1 MRVLGFVII
10 PLLMI
15 AVGATSASAQQITVR
30 ASVESENV
38 SLGESFMYQIE
49 VDGSDDVTQPDL
61 SALAAD
67 FSVEFL
73 GGSNNSSTSISII
86 NGRMEKEVHKGY
98 VFQYRLTPRKKG
110 AILIPAVPVSV
121 KGQTFMS
128 NPIKL
133 GVNQPA
139 ETQDF
144 KLRIFLSRSTCYV
157 GEPVVLT
164 VTWYIGRDVEN
175 FRFTMPILESSAFSV
190 ESPEVK
196 IDKSKQYYRIPIG
209 NGEAVAVK
217 GTGNL
222 EGRDYATISFTKALI
237 PKRAGT
243 FTIPEVTVE
252 CAAVSG
258 NLRGNDFFNDF
269 FSDRFFGGRRGAM
282 QRYVVPSN
290 TLALNVKDLPQEGK
304 PPGFTGLVGAYK
316 IVANASPKDVS
327 VGDPITLR
335 IVLTG
340 PDYLGSVDLPPLQN
354 QEALS
359 TYFKIPDE
367 RADGKIVDRSKVFT
381 QTIRAKSENVKE
393 IPAISLAFFNT
404 RTGTYET
411 TSSVPIPITVHP
423 TRVVT
428 AVDAEG
434 AAPGPIG
441 SPLESWKEGIAY
453 NYEGPAMLE
462 PRQFGLGSALRSPL
476 WLTVLIAPLAAYIGL
491 VSAMAARS
499 RREAN
504 VESRKARSAFGRLR
518 RRLDA
523 IRKEGST
530 GAVLSE
536 AVLAAMR
543 EYLGDKLTMPGA
555 TLTAVDVE
563 KILSEKGAAPEAVA
577 TIKAFMSLCEAGA
590 YAGDNSAAAD
600 REGFMRKAREAA
612 EGLEKAL

>member
-1 MRVLGFVII
+1 MRARLLVIVS
-10 PLLMI
+10 LLVI
-15 AVGATSASAQQITVR
+15 AAAAASAPAQQITVR
-30 ASVESENV
+30 ATVESENV
-38 SLGESFMYQIE
+38 SLGESFTYQIE
-49 VDGSDDVTQPDL
+49 VDGSDEVARPDL
-61 SALAAD
+61 SVLAAD

-73 GGSNNSSTSISII
+73 GGTNNSSTSISII

-98 VFQYRLTPRKKG
+98 VFQYRLTPRRKG
-110 AILIPAVPVSV
+110 AIVIPSVPVSV
-121 KGQTFMS
+121 KGQIFMS

-133 GVNQPA
+133 GVNQPV

-144 KLRIFLSRSTCYV
+144 KLRISLSRSTCYV

-175 FRFTMPILESSAFSV
+175 FRFTMPLLESAAFSV
-190 ESPEVK
+190 EGPDVK
-196 IDKSKQYYRIPIG
+196 IDKSKRYYRIPIG
-209 NGEAVAVK
+209 NTEAVAVK

-222 EGRDYATISFTKALI
+222 EGREYATISFTKALI
-237 PKRAGT
+237 PKRAGV
-243 FTIPEVTVE
+243 FTIPEVIVE

-258 NLRGNDFFNDF
+258 SLRGNEFFNDF
-269 FSDRFFGGRRGAM
+269 FSDRFFGGRRGAA

-290 TLALNVKDLPQEGK
+290 TLTLNVKDLPTAGR
-304 PPGFTGLVGAYK
+304 PPGFSGLVGVFK
-316 IVANASPKDVS
+316 MVAEASPKDVS

-354 QEALS
+354 QQALA

-393 IPAISLAFFNT
+393 IPPISLAYFNT
-404 RTGTYET
+404 RTGAYET
-411 TSSVPIPITVHP
+411 TSSAPIPITVRP

-434 AAPGPIG
+434 AAPGPMG

-476 WLTVLIAPLAAYIGL
+476 WLAVLIAPLAAYIGL
-491 VSAMAARS
+491 VSAMAARN

-504 VESRKARSAFGRLR
+504 IESRKARSAFGRLK

-523 IRKEGST
+523 VRKEGSS
-530 GAVLSE
+530 GAILSE
-536 AVLAAMR
+536 AVLSAMR
-543 EYLGDKLTMPGA
+543 EYLGDKLTLSGA
-555 TLTAVDVE
+555 TLTAADVG
-563 KILSEKGAAPEAVA
+563 KILAEKGAPPEARA
-577 TIKAFMSLCEAGA
+577 KMTEFMGLCEAGA
-590 YAGDNSAAAD
+590 YAGDDSAAAD
-600 REGFMRKAREAA
+600 REGFVRKAREAA
-612 EGLEKAL
+612 ESLEKTL

>member
-1 MRVLGFVII
+1 
-10 PLLMI
+10 MI
-15 AVGATSASAQQITVR
+15 GAAAGGASAQQITVR

-38 SLGESFMYQIE
+38 SLGESFVYQIE
-49 VDGSDDVTQPDL
+49 IDGSDDVAQPDL
-61 SALAAD
+61 SVLAAD
-67 FSVEFL
+67 FAVEFL
-73 GGSNNSSTSISII
+73 GGTNNSSTSISII
-86 NGRMEKEVHKGY
+86 NGRMAKEVHKGY

-110 AILIPAVPVSV
+110 AIVIPAVPVSV
-121 KGQTFMS
+121 KGQSYMS

-133 GVNQPA
+133 GVNQPV

-144 KLRIFLSRSTCYV
+144 KLKISLSRSTCYV

-175 FRFTMPILESSAFSV
+175 FRFTMPVLESSDFSV

-209 NGEAVAVK
+209 NTEAVAVK

-222 EGRDYATISFTKALI
+222 EGRDFATISFTKALI
-237 PKRAGT
+237 PKRAGS
-243 FTIPEVTVE
+243 FTIPQVTVE

-258 NLRGNDFFNDF
+258 GLRGNDFFNDF
-269 FSDRFFGGRRGAM
+269 FSDRFFGGRRGAA

-290 TLALNVKDLPQEGK
+290 ALAINVKDLPQAGK
-304 PPGFTGLVGAYK
+304 PPGFSGLVGAFK
-316 IVANASPKDVS
+316 LVADASPKDVS

-340 PDYLGSVDLPPLQN
+340 PDYLGSIDLPPLQN
-354 QEALS
+354 QEPLS

-381 QTIRAKSENVKE
+381 QTIRAKSEGVKE
-393 IPAISLAFFNT
+393 IPPISLSYFNT

-411 TSSVPIPITVHP
+411 TASAPIPITVHP

-434 AAPGPIG
+434 AAPGPMG

-462 PRQFGLGSALRSPL
+462 PRQFGLGSALRNPL
-476 WLTVLIAPLAAYIGL
+476 WLAVLIVPLAAYIGL
-491 VSAMAARS
+491 VSAMAARN

-504 VESRKARSAFGRLR
+504 VESRKARGAFGRLKR
-518 RRLDA
+518 ELDA
-523 IRKEGST
+523 VRKEGAG

-543 EYLGDKLTMPGA
+543 EYLGDKLSMPGA

-563 KILSEKGAAPEAVA
+563 KILAEKGAPPETVA
-577 TIKAFMSLCEAGA
+577 AMKDFLGLCEAGA

-600 REGFMRKAREAA
+600 RDGFMRRAREAA
-612 EGLEKAL
+612 ESLEEAL

>member
-1 MRVLGFVII
+1 VRAQRFII
-10 PLLMI
+10 ISLLML
-15 AVGATSASAQQITVR
+15 AAAARGASAQQITVR

-49 VDGSDDVTQPDL
+49 VDGSDEVAQPDL
-61 SALAAD
+61 SVLAAD
-67 FSVEFL
+67 FAVEFL
-73 GGSNNSSTSISII
+73 GGTNNSSTSISII
-86 NGRMEKEVHKGY
+86 NGRMAKDVHKGY

-110 AILIPAVPVSV
+110 AIVIPAVPVSV
-121 KGQTFMS
+121 KGQSYMS

-133 GVNQPA
+133 GVNQPV

-144 KLRIFLSRSTCYV
+144 KLTISLSRSTCYV

-175 FRFTMPILESSAFSV
+175 FRFTMPVLESSDFSV

-209 NGEAVAVK
+209 NTEAVAVK
-217 GTGNL
+217 GTGSL
-222 EGRDYATISFTKALI
+222 EGRDFATISFTKALI
-237 PKRAGT
+237 PKRAGS
-243 FTIPEVTVE
+243 FTIPQVTVE

-258 NLRGNDFFNDF
+258 GLRGNDFFNDF
-269 FSDRFFGGRRGAM
+269 FSDRFFGGRRGAA

-290 TLALNVKDLPQEGK
+290 TLAINVKDLPQAGK
-304 PPGFTGLVGAYK
+304 PPGFSGLVGAFK
-316 IVANASPKDVS
+316 LVADASPKDVS

-381 QTIRAKSENVKE
+381 QTIRAKSEGVKE
-393 IPAISLAFFNT
+393 IPPISLSYFNT
-404 RTGTYET
+404 RTGTYEMT
-411 TSSVPIPITVHP
+411 ASAPIPITVRS

-434 AAPGPIG
+434 AVPGPMG

-476 WLTVLIAPLAAYIGL
+476 WLAALIVPLAAYIGL
-491 VSAMAARS
+491 VSAMAARN

-504 VESRKARSAFGRLR
+504 VESRRARGAFGRLKR
-518 RRLDA
+518 KLDA
-523 IRKEGST
+523 VRKEGVG

-543 EYLGDKLTMPGA
+543 EYLGDKLSMPGA

-563 KILSEKGAAPEAVA
+563 KILTEKGAPPETVA
-577 TIKAFMSLCEAGA
+577 AMKHFMSLCEAGA

-600 REGFMRKAREAA
+600 REEFMKKAREAA
-612 EGLEKAL
+612 ESLEEAL